1 MNKYFSLALIGTLGL
16 TSCFKDE
23 AANSECDITE
33 AYVHLESPTD
43 VFFSPTDTLR
53 SVLYTQSEIHFD
65 NVRNKA
71 DLTALAPIFK
81 ITQGATISPA
91 NGTTHD
97 FSNGPVEYTVTS
109 EDGEWQ
115 RKYNVSFVRTV
126 RTTKDTLEYDFENPH
141 LDQAGKYYIWSQP
154 HEDGTLYDDWATGN
168 AGWGMVN
175 QRKQADEYP
184 SSVLDEG
191 FEGKGVK
198 LVTTS
203 TGSWGVYS
211 KMLIAAGNLFLGE
224 FDMNKA
230 LQKPREATTFGKTF
244 DKKPKS
250 FSGYYKYKPG
260 EKFQNQDGSIVE
272 GKVDQAAIY
281 ALLYKKEFDENGKEI
296 KLNGDNV
303 QTGANIVAK
312 AIVNT
317 IPPTDEWT
325 KFEVDFTELE
335 PFDQELANN
344 RGYNLV
350 IVFSSSTDGAFFQGA
365 IGSTL
370 CIDKVRIACEKTE

>member
-1 MNKYFSLALIGTLGL
+1 MNKYFLFALVGTLGL

-33 AYVHLESPTD
+33 AYVHVDNPTD
-43 VFFSPTDTLR
+43 VFFNLTDTLKP
-53 SVLYTQSEIHFD
+53 VLYTQSDIQFE
-65 NVRNKA
+65 VRNKA
-71 DLTALAPIFK
+71 DLTAMAPIFK
-81 ITQGATISPA
+81 ITPGATISPD
-91 NGTTHD
+91 NGSSHD
-97 FSNGPVEYTVTS
+97 FSNGGVLYTVTS
-109 EDGEWQ
+109 EDGDWT
-115 RKYNVSFVRTV
+115 RKYNVSFVRTM

-141 LDQAGKYYIWSQP
+141 LDTGGKYYIWSER
-154 HEDGTLYDDWATGN
+154 HEDGNLYDDWSTGN
-168 AGWGMVN
+168 AGWGAVN
-175 QRKQADEYP
+175 QNKTANEYP

-191 FEGKGVK
+191 YEGKGVK

-203 TGSWGVYS
+203 TGAWGKFS
-211 KMLIAAGNLFLGE
+211 HMPIAAGNLFLGE
-224 FDMNKA
+224 FDMNTA
-230 LQKPREATTFGKTF
+230 LKEPRKSTFFGKAF
-244 DKKPKS
+244 DKKPKL

-260 EKFQNQDGSIVE
+260 EKFQNQDESIVE
-272 GKVDQAAIY
+272 GKTDQAAIY
-281 ALLYKKEFDENGKEI
+281 ALLYKREFDANGKEI

-303 QTGANIVAK
+303 QTSPNIVAT

-325 KFEVDFTELE
+325 KFEVDFTEVE
-335 PFDQELANN
+335 PFNQELADN

-370 CIDKVRIACEKTE
+370 CIDKVRLVCETTE

>member
-1 MNKYFSLALIGTLGL
+1 MNKYLLFALVGTLGL

-33 AYVHLESPTD
+33 AYVHVDNPTD
-43 VFFSPTDTLR
+43 IFFNLTDTLKP
-53 SVLYTQSEIHFD
+53 VLYTQSDIQFE
-65 NVRNKA
+65 VRNKA
-71 DLTALAPIFK
+71 DITAMAPIFK
-81 ITQGATISPA
+81 ITPGATISPD
-91 NGTTHD
+91 NGSSHD
-97 FSNGPVEYTVTS
+97 FSNGGVLYTVTS
-109 EDGEWQ
+109 EDGDWT

-141 LDQAGKYYIWSQP
+141 LDTGGKYYIWSER
-154 HEDGTLYDDWATGN
+154 HEDGNLYDDWASGN
-168 AGWGMVN
+168 GGWGAVN
-175 QRKQADEYP
+175 QNKKSNEYP

-191 FEGKGVK
+191 YDGKGVK

-203 TGSWGVYS
+203 TGPWGKFS
-211 KMLIAAGNLFLGE
+211 HMPIAAGNLFLGE
-224 FDMNKA
+224 FDLSKGLNE
-230 LQKPREATTFGKTF
+230 PRTSTFFGKAF

-260 EKFQNQDGSIVE
+260 EKFQNQDESIVE
-272 GKVDQAAIY
+272 GKTDQAAIY
-281 ALLYKKEFDENGKEI
+281 ALLYKREFDANGKEI

-303 QTGANIVAK
+303 QSSPNIVAT

-335 PFDQELANN
+335 PFNQKLADN

-370 CIDKVRIACEKTE
+370 CIDKVRLVCETTE